1 MFLKD
6 GKSCLY
12 LKRTTSHSQFARWHI
27 VLNIEE
33 SIAITQNYISRRNLI
48 DVLEF
53 LECKPDQI
61 SGTST
66 PLQLLP
72 SFKAAYEAKYP
83 GEIEKLTQER
93 TDKLA
98 SRQSLWDKIKS
109 TAHDEDQQHGAFSFG
124 FD

>member
-1 MFLKD
+1 MSLMF
-6 GKSCLY
+6 G
-12 LKRTTSHSQFARWHI
+12 RWHI

-33 SIAITQNYISRRNLI
+33 SIAITQNYVSRRNLI
-48 DVLEF
+48 DVLDF

-61 SGTST
+61 SGTSK

-72 SFKAAYEAKYP
+72 SFKAAYEAKFP
-83 GEIEKLTQER
+83 GEIEKLTHER
-93 TDKLA
+93 DDKMA

-109 TAHDEDQQHGAFSFG
+109 SSQSDEQHGAFSFG